1 MKKPLKLTFL
11 EHMMIEEYNEEQDI
25 YYMNNLIVSIIGDSL
40 LDDYKITMETYD
52 VYEIGTFTVDELN
65 AKQSV

>member
-52 VYEIGTFTVDELN
+52 VYETVKGKYVCNLN
-65 AKQSV
+65 